1 VSISFE
7 NFPDKIHVLWSRC
20 CGWPCYQGHGLLDI
34 KMMTNA
40 FLIIKTCLI
49 ISVAVLCAACLG
61 DKPVGLLLALMHA
74 LV

>member
-1 VSISFE
+1 
-7 NFPDKIHVLWSRC
+7 
-20 CGWPCYQGHGLLDI
+20 
-34 KMMTNA
+34 MMTNV

-61 DKPVGLLLALMHA
+61 DKPMGLLLALMHA